1 MKKQIFIICFLINFF
16 STSISLAAPQINEF
30 SSSTSD
36 DWIEIYNPDSMAI
49 DLSNFKLR
57 DSTENNQL
65 DLSGVLAPQGFIIFD
80 WANKLNNGGDIIRLV
95 QVSDNLSV
103 DQVTYGNQGGLIA
116 PGIDQSA
123 GRLTDG
129 GSVWTIFTTSSK
141 NSSNNSSAIF
151 TPPTP
156 TPSKTP
162 TPTKSPP
169 TPKPVTNS
177 ATKSPS
183 IVKSVS
189 TASMVS
195 RFPTRFSSNLDNSG
209 KIART
214 FEGNSFIGIRNV
226 SEAPQTSNKTEV
238 LGATDRKMPV
248 IIIFGGILLIFAGVL
263 AFSLKYIN
271 IEEIYE
277 KIFNK

>member
-1 MKKQIFIICFLINFF
+1 MKKQIFIVCFLINIF
-16 STSISLAAPQINEF
+16 SPSISLAAPQINEF

-36 DWIEIYNPDSMAI
+36 DWIEIYNPDSIAI
-49 DLSNFKLR
+49 DLSNFKIR
-57 DSTENNQL
+57 DSTENNKL
-65 DLSGVLAPQGFIIFD
+65 DLSGILTPQSFIIFD
-80 WANKLNNGGDIIRLV
+80 WANKLNNSGDIIRLV
-95 QVSDNLSV
+95 QVSDNLTV
-103 DQVTYGNQGGLIA
+103 DQVAYGNQGGLIA

-129 GSVWTIFTTSSK
+129 GGIWTIFTTSSK
-141 NSSNNSSAIF
+141 NSSNNSSAVF

-169 TPKPVTNS
+169 TPKPDTNS
-177 ATKSPS
+177 PAKSPTLA
-183 IVKSVS
+183 KSVS

-195 RFPTRFSSNLDNSG
+195 RVPTRSSSNLENSG
-209 KIART
+209 KITRT
-214 FEGNSFIGIRNV
+214 FEGNSFIGIRNITEV
-226 SEAPQTSNKTEV
+226 PEVSNKTEV

-248 IIIFGGILLIFAGVL
+248 VIILGGILLIFAGVL
-263 AFSLKYIN
+263 SFSLKYLN

-277 KIFNK
+277 KILNK